1 MDPAVPSSWAM
12 ISGKQCLRRYLG
24 PSGLGLFLVNQ
35 EKRRRHSICGFAR
48 ASFFAYPNTSNL
60 HLSIH
65 VFGAH
70 VSNILNAYVYRMWQ
84 EKQKHPMIDEL
95 KWLKNVEGSK
105 QRVIRYRPIQIRA

>member
-1 MDPAVPSSWAM
+1 LGHDFWEAVPS
-12 ISGKQCLRRYLG
+12 KVLG
-24 PSGLGLFLVNQ
+24 SIRIGLICG
-35 EKRRRHSICGFAR
+35 ESRKKRRHSICGFAG
-48 ASFFAYPNTSNL
+48 ASFFAYPNTSNF

-84 EKQKHPMIDEL
+84 ETQKQPMIDEL